1 MTNRTAETVTITT
14 RPCMFCRRT
23 SAIELTAEQA
33 AALDARTPIQDV
45 LPDVA
50 PASRELLISG
60 THPSCWE
67 EAFG

>member
-23 SAIELTAEQA
+23 TDVELTPEQA
-33 AALDARTPIQDV
+33 AAVEARTPIQDV

-50 PASRELLISG
+50 PATRELLISG